1 MRRLVL
7 ETQSSNFPAIS
18 FYLKYGFELTGF
30 DTACYTN
37 RDIDNHEFR
46 MEFHYLLYIG
56 LAS

>member
-37 RDIDNHEFR
+37 RDIDNQNSAWNSTIF
-46 MEFHYLLYIG
+46 FI
-56 LAS
+56 